1 MQSII
6 PGAGTLEVPASAKL
20 ARIAGELQHT
30 WLDDAGA
37 LRAAIKLQAAVGKAG
52 GGPGADALF
61 RQGTATV
68 LKRIANSR
76 KSAIGLQLALH
87 EGDWF
92 EARGYSRVSTWK
104 RYTRRGNEL
113 ITTEVQ
119 P

>member
-1 MQSII
+1 MQCII
-6 PGAGTLEVPASAKL
+6 PGAGALEAPASAKL
-20 ARIAGELQHT
+20 AAIAGNLQPT
-30 WLDDAGA
+30 WLDDTGG
-37 LRAAIKLQAAVGKAG
+37 LHAAIKVAAAVGKAG

-68 LKRIANSR
+68 LKRIANAR
-76 KSAIGLQLALH
+76 KSAIGVHVVLR

-113 ITTEVQ
+113 ITEVQ